1 MWEKKHQFWSCVSG
15 RELYVFDV
23 NADNIKVKIDLFN
36 SMNTLCSLMQKNA
49 SILHKQALLI
59 TDTLSSDF
67 TNPGKVEARLL

>member
-1 MWEKKHQFWSCVSG
+1 MSVEES
-15 RELYVFDV
+15 YVFDV

-36 SMNTLCSLMQKNA
+36 SMNTLCSLMQKNG